1 MENTIPARE
10 NSPITGQ
17 RSPMNDRW
25 ILVRAFQT
33 RWLHSADDMKNVI
46 QELKPPDKFLHV
58 WSSFR

>member
-17 RSPMNDRW
+17 WSPMNDRC

-46 QELKPPDKFLHV
+46 QELKSPDKFLHV